1 MPGLIESKITAR
13 SQTTI
18 PPGVRKVLGL
28 SPGDQLGYLI
38 EGTEVRLVNPNEQ
51 EHHDPALEPFLA
63 LLGQDIATHP
73 ERLRGFPLEL
83 IQRLERLTQGV
94 VIDHDAP
101 IDGAVAL

>member
-28 SPGDQLGYLI
+28 GPGDRLGYVI
-38 EGTEVRLVNPNEQ
+38 EGGAVRLVNPRET

-63 LLGQDIATHP
+63 LLARDLTKHP
-73 ERLRGFPLEL
+73 ERV
-83 IQRLERLTQGV
+83 QGM
-94 VIDHDAP
+94 P
-101 IDGAVAL
+101 SFSQ

>member
-1 MPGLIESKITAR
+1 MSGLIESKITAR

-51 EHHDPALEPFLA
+51 EHHDPALAPFLA
-63 LLGQDIATHP
+63 LLGQDLTTHP
-73 ERLRGFPLEL
+73 ERLRGFPREL
-83 IQRLERLTQGV
+83 VQRLERLSRGV
-94 VIDHDAP
+94 VIDHDAR

>member
-28 SPGDQLGYLI
+28 NPGDRLGYVI
-38 EGTEVRLVNPNEQ
+38 EGGAVRLVNPNEQ

-63 LLGQDIATHP
+63 LLGRDLSEHP
-73 ERLRGFPLEL
+73 ERVQGFPREL
-83 IQRLERLTQGV
+83 LARITQLTSGGLV
-94 VIDHDAP
+94 DHDAP
-101 IDGAVAL
+101 IDGVVVI